1 MSGLIEF
8 YNDYKM
14 KIKMVFCFLLILGI
28 FGLIYFYYIKKDKE
42 NIVLENNNVVE
53 EKVSL
58 KEDEIDKIF
67 VDIKGMVVN
76 EGVYSI
82 DNGKRVI
89 DVIELA
95 GGLKDEA
102 NTRFINLAKIVSDGE
117 VIVIYSNDEIDK
129 AKEPKI
135 VYVDTP
141 CVCEEIKNDACLID
155 NINKD
160 NNGKININTSSAEEL
175 KTLDG
180 IGEAKANSIID
191 YRNKNGNFKSIEDL
205 LNVSG
210 ISEKIFNNIKDKIT
224 TD

>member
-1 MSGLIEF
+1 MSGLVEF

-14 KIKMVFCFLLILGI
+14 KIKMIFCFLLIFGI

-42 NIVLENNNVVE
+42 NIVMENNRVVE

-67 VDIKGMVVN
+67 VDIKGMVNN
-76 EGVYSI
+76 EGVYSV
-82 DNGKRVI
+82 DSGKRVI

-95 GGLKDEA
+95 GGLKDGA

>member
-1 MSGLIEF
+1 MSGLVEF

-14 KIKMVFCFLLILGI
+14 KIKMIFCFLLIFGI

-42 NIVLENNNVVE
+42 NIVMENNKVIE

-67 VDIKGMVVN
+67 VDIKGMVNN
-76 EGVYSI
+76 EGVYSV
-82 DNGKRVI
+82 DSGKRVI

-95 GGLKDEA
+95 GGLKDGA

>member
-1 MSGLIEF
+1 MSGLVEF

-14 KIKMVFCFLLILGI
+14 KIKMIFCFLLILGI

-42 NIVLENNNVVE
+42 NIVMENNRVVE

-67 VDIKGMVVN
+67 VDIKGMVNN
-76 EGVYSI
+76 EGVYSV
-82 DNGKRVI
+82 DSGKRVI

-95 GGLKDEA
+95 GGLKDGA

-160 NNGKININTSSAEEL
+160 NNGEININTSSAEEL

>member
-95 GGLKDEA
+95 GGLKDGA
-102 NTRFINLAKIVSDGE
+102 NTRFVNLAKIVSDGE

-141 CVCEEIKNDACLID
+141 CVCEEVKNDACLVD
-155 NINKD
+155 NINKE

>member
-1 MSGLIEF
+1 MNELIEF

-14 KIKMVFCFLLILGI
+14 KIKMVLCFVLILGI

-42 NIVLENNNVVE
+42 NIVLENNSVVE

-58 KEDEIDKIF
+58 SEEKEEKIF
-67 VDIKGMVVN
+67 VDIKGMVNN
-76 EGVYSI
+76 EGVYSV
-82 DNGKRVI
+82 DSGKRVI

-95 GGLKDEA
+95 GGLKEEA
-102 NTRFINLAKIVSDGE
+102 NTRFVNLAKVVSDGE

-129 AKEPKI
+129 AKEPKV

-141 CVCEEIKNDACLID
+141 CVCEEVKNDACLVE
-155 NINKD
+155 NIN
-160 NNGKININTSSAEEL
+160 NESNGKININTAGSDEL

-180 IGEAKANSIID
+180 IGDAKAGNIIE

>member
-1 MSGLIEF
+1 MSGLVEF

-14 KIKMVFCFLLILGI
+14 KIKMIFCFLLILGI

-42 NIVLENNNVVE
+42 NIVMENNRVVE

-67 VDIKGMVVN
+67 VDIKGMVNN
-76 EGVYSI
+76 EGVYSV
-82 DNGKRVI
+82 DSGKRVI

-95 GGLKDEA
+95 GGLKDGA

-141 CVCEEIKNDACLID
+141 CVCEEVKNDACLVD

-175 KTLDG
+175 KKLDG

>member
-95 GGLKDEA
+95 GGLKDGA
-102 NTRFINLAKIVSDGE
+102 NARFINLAKIVSDGE

-141 CVCEEIKNDACLID
+141 CVCEEVKNDACLVD
-155 NINKD
+155 NINKE

>member
-1 MSGLIEF
+1 MSGLVEF

-14 KIKMVFCFLLILGI
+14 KIKMIFCFLLILGI

-42 NIVLENNNVVE
+42 NIVMENNRVVE

-67 VDIKGMVVN
+67 VDIKGMVNN
-76 EGVYSI
+76 EGVYSV
-82 DNGKRVI
+82 DSGKRVI

-95 GGLKDEA
+95 GGLKDGA

-141 CVCEEIKNDACLID
+141 CVCEEIKNDACLVD

-175 KTLDG
+175 KKLDG

>member
-1 MSGLIEF
+1 MSGLVEF

-14 KIKMVFCFLLILGI
+14 KIKMIFCFLLIFGI

-42 NIVLENNNVVE
+42 NIVMENNKVIE

-67 VDIKGMVVN
+67 VDIKGMVNN
-76 EGVYSI
+76 EGVYSV
-82 DNGKRVI
+82 DSGKRVI

-95 GGLKDEA
+95 GGLKDGA

-141 CVCEEIKNDACLID
+141 CVCEEVKNDACLVD